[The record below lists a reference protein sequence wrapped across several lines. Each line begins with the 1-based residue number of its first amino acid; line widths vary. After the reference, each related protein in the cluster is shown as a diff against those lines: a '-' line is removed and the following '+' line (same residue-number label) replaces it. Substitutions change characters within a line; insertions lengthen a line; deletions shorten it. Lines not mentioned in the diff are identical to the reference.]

1 MILTTR
7 EILNFIYDILVANGF
22 SFKKYQQLIDDAS
35 YLKTFMK
42 QTTPSLLFE
51 STDVTVLM
59 NTIQKHD
66 PLLSRSEKADEL
78 AISYYVSAEISKD
91 CRDVFSGTSYEGIL
105 NDSGMLRKINDDKVL
120 RTQYFNLLVR
130 LESIDKQL
138 EMNDVYKMFVK
149 NLYLYNAGKGRK
161 LGQLYSMIESGVTQW
176 CGSDQEENLCLDDKH
191 EGFALYEKVKFEENL
206 DHIPKPNDTEELFR
220 FVPFITVAFE
230 DEKGKIISL
239 DIDYALF
246 ELIHKLN
253 QGYIQTADDRNNYAE
268 FISFVNRM
276 LQTGS
281 LSKSLSIVADDGQK
295 AIITQGTFGY
305 KFKVVR

>member
-1 MILTTR
+1 
-7 EILNFIYDILVANGF
+7 
-22 SFKKYQQLIDDAS
+22 
-35 YLKTFMK
+35 
-42 QTTPSLLFE
+42 
-51 STDVTVLM
+51 
-59 NTIQKHD
+59 
-66 PLLSRSEKADEL
+66 
-78 AISYYVSAEISKD
+78 
-91 CRDVFSGTSYEGIL
+91 
-105 NDSGMLRKINDDKVL
+105 MLH
-120 RTQYFNLLVR
+120 
-130 LESIDKQL
+130 
-138 EMNDVYKMFVK
+138 
-149 NLYLYNAGKGRK
+149 
-161 LGQLYSMIESGVTQW
+161 SGVV
-176 CGSDQEENLCLDDKH
+176 GDQEENLCLDDKH